1 MEDRPAP
8 HTHPAAAGHR
18 LVHGGPKHSN
28 PQLISQE
35 MVEELRQF
43 TPLDPEHLPEE
54 NILVFPMAT

>member
-1 MEDRPAP
+1 M
-8 HTHPAAAGHR
+8 
-18 LVHGGPKHSN
+18 HGGPKHSN